1 MHGRTREHGHGEL
14 FTKYRTAE
22 DYLKVP
28 VEELAADIKPTGFFN
43 QKTKSLRGACAR
55 IVEAYGGEV
64 PNTMEDLITLPGVAR
79 KTANIV
85 LGNSYGVVEGIA
97 VDTHVRRVGE
107 RLGFTSEKDPDKIEQ
122 DLMRLIPRKRWFD
135 FTGRDH
141 RSRPGDVRGSQA
153 SVRRVSGERS
163 VPVEPGVTLSL
174 SGDDRRQRA
183 PAPASELPPF
193 VLVQATP
200 HARVLRGDQRPFQA
214 IVANAQPS
222 HTALAL
228 AVWTETHDGG
238 PMGKNSSGS
247 SAMHFAPA
255 IQVVWSGSC
264 LNLRSIMWHRSGR
277 SASGHADAD
286 TVAGRERGERSV

>member
-1 MHGRTREHGHGEL
+1 MSPKAGSLTRKSPIEERAPEIITRLSKAHPDAHVALNFTNPLECLVATILSAQCTDERVNMVTASL

-55 IVEAYGGEV
+55 IVDAYGGKV

-97 VDTHVRRVGE
+97 IDTHVRRVGE

-135 FTGRDH
+135 FTYVIIDHGRGTCVARKPRCDEC
-141 RSRPGDVRGSQA
+141 P
-153 SVRRVSGERS
+153 VSDLCPS
-163 VPVEPGVTLSL
+163 SL
-174 SGDDRRQRA
+174 
-183 PAPASELPPF
+183 
-193 VLVQATP
+193 V
-200 HARVLRGDQRPFQA
+200 
-214 IVANAQPS
+214 
-222 HTALAL
+222 
-228 AVWTETHDGG
+228 
-238 PMGKNSSGS
+238 
-247 SAMHFAPA
+247 
-255 IQVVWSGSC
+255 
-264 LNLRSIMWHRSGR
+264 
-277 SASGHADAD
+277 
-286 TVAGRERGERSV
+286 

>member
-1 MHGRTREHGHGEL
+1 LVATILSAQCTDERVNMVTASL

-55 IVEAYGGEV
+55 IVDAYGGKV
-64 PNTMEDLITLPGVAR
+64 PNNMENLITLPGVAR

-135 FTGRDH
+135 FTYVIIDHGRGTCVARKPRCDEC
-141 RSRPGDVRGSQA
+141 P
-153 SVRRVSGERS
+153 VSDLCPS
-163 VPVEPGVTLSL
+163 SL
-174 SGDDRRQRA
+174 
-183 PAPASELPPF
+183 
-193 VLVQATP
+193 V
-200 HARVLRGDQRPFQA
+200 
-214 IVANAQPS
+214 
-222 HTALAL
+222 
-228 AVWTETHDGG
+228 
-238 PMGKNSSGS
+238 
-247 SAMHFAPA
+247 
-255 IQVVWSGSC
+255 
-264 LNLRSIMWHRSGR
+264 
-277 SASGHADAD
+277 
-286 TVAGRERGERSV
+286 